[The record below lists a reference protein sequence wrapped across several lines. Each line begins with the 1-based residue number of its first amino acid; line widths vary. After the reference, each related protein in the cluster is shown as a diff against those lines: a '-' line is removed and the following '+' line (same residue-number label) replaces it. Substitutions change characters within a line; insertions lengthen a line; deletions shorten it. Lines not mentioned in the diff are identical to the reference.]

1 MTGGQITITLDLLQC
16 LSTRNPTKHMP
27 LNSTNNYFFL
37 LKYHQYQTF
46 TVSLS
51 IMSSPK
57 TRVIWCFIL
66 QSGMNI
72 WSILNDNTILQQW
85 NFTCSNSQIDLDSLH
100 GWIMKLE
107 IPASQSM
114 MPSTKLRNYNHL
126 SRDQILKLHKTKKL
140 QTFSHRSNLKT
151 LQIPSQDCWKF
162 LFTSHQTLT

>member
-1 MTGGQITITLDLLQC
+1 
-16 LSTRNPTKHMP
+16 
-27 LNSTNNYFFL
+27 
-37 LKYHQYQTF
+37 
-46 TVSLS
+46 
-51 IMSSPK
+51 
-57 TRVIWCFIL
+57 
-66 QSGMNI
+66 MNI

-140 QTFSHRSNLKT
+140 QTFFP
-151 LQIPSQDCWKF
+151 QIIFKNSTKLRNYKLFPQIKFKNSPNSITRLLEISLYISPKRISTSTQDLLAAQRPIQYW
-162 LFTSHQTLT
+162 LS